1 MKLYRASSQD
11 GIAWIT
17 GGSSGIGRA
26 LAKELASA
34 GYTVAVTAREGDPID
49 MLIAEAASLPGKIL
63 SFPCDVADEVRM
75 ADTVAAIEG
84 RVGPITLAIFNA
96 GAYIPMAGENMS
108 VRKFRRTF
116 EVNVLG
122 VVNGLVPTVRAM
134 QARGKGHVLLV
145 GSISSW
151 FGWPTT
157 AAYGASKAALN
168 VMAQALKY
176 DFDKINI
183 RIQVANPGFVD
194 TPLLKQTAPSLP
206 AMMPAGEAA
215 RRLFKGINSGGF
227 EIAFPRRLVW
237 GLKFA
242 SIMPQP
248 VRHWLISTL
257 TGWKSRPLS
266 FGRKVPRKKTETADR

>member
-1 MKLYRASSQD
+1 MRLYRANPKD
-11 GIAWIT
+11 GVAWIT

-26 LAKELASA
+26 LAKELAGA
-34 GYTVAVTAREGDPID
+34 GYTVAVTARAGDPID
-49 MLIAEAASLPGKIL
+49 MLIAEAAPLAGKVI
-63 SFPCDVADEVRM
+63 SFPCDVADEAGM
-75 ADTVAAIEG
+75 ADTVANIEE
-84 RVGPITLAIFNA
+84 RIGPITLAIFNA
-96 GAYIPMAGENMS
+96 GAYVPIAGENLS

-122 VVNGLVPTVRAM
+122 IVNGLVPVARRM
-134 QARGKGHVLLV
+134 QAHGHGHILFV

-157 AAYGASKAALN
+157 AAYGASKAAVN

-194 TPLLKQTAPSLP
+194 TPLLRQTAPSLP
-206 AMMPAGEAA
+206 ATIPASKAA
-215 RRLFKGINSGGF
+215 RCLFKGIHSGGF

-237 GLKFA
+237 GLKLV
-242 SIMPQP
+242 SMMPQP
-248 VRHWLISTL
+248 VRHWVISTL

-266 FGRKVPRKKTETADR
+266 FGRKLSQKNAEAADH

>member
-1 MKLYRASSQD
+1 MGLYRANPKD
-11 GIAWIT
+11 GIAWVT

-49 MLIAEAASLPGKIL
+49 MLIAEAAALPGRIV
-63 SFPCDVADEVRM
+63 SFPCDVADEAGM
-75 ADTVAAIEG
+75 AATVAAIED
-84 RVGPITLAIFNA
+84 RIGPIALAVFNA
-96 GAYIPMAGENMS
+96 GAYVPIAGENLS
-108 VRKFRRTF
+108 IRKFRRTF

-122 VVNGLVPTVRAM
+122 VVHGLVPVVRLM
-134 QARGKGHVLLV
+134 QTRGRGHVLLV
-145 GSISSW
+145 GSISAW

-157 AAYGASKAALN
+157 AAYGASKAAVN

-176 DFDKINI
+176 DFDKINV

-194 TPLLKQTAPSLP
+194 TPLLQQSASSLP
-206 AMMPAGEAA
+206 AMIPAREAA
-215 RRLFKGINSGGF
+215 RRLFKGILSGGF

-237 GLKFA
+237 GLKLA
-242 SIMPQP
+242 STMPQP

-257 TGWKSRPLS
+257 TRWKSRPLS
-266 FGRKVPRKKTETADR
+266 FGRKGPRKKA

>member
-1 MKLYRASSQD
+1 MKLYRASPQD
-11 GIAWIT
+11 GVAWIT

-49 MLIAEAASLPGKIL
+49 MLIAEAAPLPGKIL
-63 SFPCDVADEVRM
+63 SFPCDVSDEARM
-75 ADTVAAIEG
+75 ADTVGAIED
-84 RVGPITLAIFNA
+84 RIGPITLAIFNA
-96 GAYIPMAGENMS
+96 GAYVPIAGENLS

-134 QARGKGHVLLV
+134 QARGQGHVLFI
-145 GSISSW
+145 GSISAW

-157 AAYGASKAALN
+157 AAYGASKAAVN

-194 TPLLKQTAPSLP
+194 TPLLKQTASLP
-206 AMMPAGEAA
+206 AMIPPGEAA

-227 EIAFPRRLVW
+227 EITFPRRLVW
-237 GLKFA
+237 GLKLA

-248 VRHWLISTL
+248 VRYWLISTL

-266 FGRKVPRKKTETADR
+266 FGRKVPRKKVETADR

>member
-1 MKLYRASSQD
+1 MRLYRANPKD
-11 GIAWIT
+11 GVAWIT

-26 LAKELASA
+26 LAKQLATA

-49 MLIAEAASLPGKIL
+49 MLIAEAALLPGKIV
-63 SFPCDVADEVRM
+63 SFPCDVADEARM
-75 ADTVAAIEG
+75 AATVAAIEG
-84 RVGPITLAIFNA
+84 RIGPIALAVFNA
-96 GAYIPMAGENMS
+96 GAYVPIAGENLS

-122 VVNGLVPTVRAM
+122 VVHGLVPVARCM
-134 QARGKGHVLLV
+134 QARGRGQILLV
-145 GSISSW
+145 GSISAW

-157 AAYGASKAALN
+157 AAYGASKAAVN

-194 TPLLKQTAPSLP
+194 TPLLKQSAPSLP
-206 AMMPAGEAA
+206 AMIPAGEAA
-215 RRLFKGINSGGF
+215 RRLFKGIASGGF

-237 GLKFA
+237 GLKLA

-257 TGWKSRPLS
+257 TRWKSRPLS
-266 FGRKVPRKKTETADR
+266 FGRNRPR

>member
-1 MKLYRASSQD
+1 MGLYRANPKD

-49 MLIAEAASLPGKIL
+49 MLIAEAAPLPGRIV
-63 SFPCDVADEVRM
+63 SFPCDVADEARM

-84 RVGPITLAIFNA
+84 RIGPIALAVFNA
-96 GAYIPMAGENMS
+96 GAYVPIAGENLS

-122 VVNGLVPTVRAM
+122 IVHGLVPTVRTM
-134 QARGKGHVLLV
+134 QARGRGHVLLV
-145 GSISSW
+145 GSISAW

-157 AAYGASKAALN
+157 AAYGASKASVN
-168 VMAQALKY
+168 IMAQALKY

-206 AMMPAGEAA
+206 AMIPAGEAA
-215 RRLFKGINSGGF
+215 RRLFKGIKYGGF

-237 GLKFA
+237 GLKLA
-242 SIMPQP
+242 STMPQP

-257 TGWKSRPLS
+257 TRWKSRPLS
-266 FGRKVPRKKTETADR
+266 FGRKGPHKKT